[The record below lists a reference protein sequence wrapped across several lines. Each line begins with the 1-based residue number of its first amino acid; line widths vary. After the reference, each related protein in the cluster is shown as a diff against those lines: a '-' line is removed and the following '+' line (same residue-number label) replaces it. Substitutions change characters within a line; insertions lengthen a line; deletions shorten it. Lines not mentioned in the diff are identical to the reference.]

1 MLSTFWNRSGERHE
15 LESFPYSFQHWELG
29 EPLEEMQQALHQ
41 KLESIFEGKKAIR
54 TEVRAM
60 EKNLVSHYSS
70 IPPD

>member
-29 EPLEEMQQALHQ
+29 EPLEEIQQALLQ
-41 KLESIFEGKKAIR
+41 KLESIFRKRIIR
-54 TEVRAM
+54 TEIRAM

-70 IPPD
+70 IPAD